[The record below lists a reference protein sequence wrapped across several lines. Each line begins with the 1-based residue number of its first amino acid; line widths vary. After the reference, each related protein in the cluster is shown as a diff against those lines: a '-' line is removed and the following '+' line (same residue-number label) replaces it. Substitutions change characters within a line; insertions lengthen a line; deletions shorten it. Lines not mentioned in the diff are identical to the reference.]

1 MKVIQGKK
9 NMEVPRW
16 AYYREALNRFCQGNK
31 QKTYQ
36 EMKEDGSLVKFVF
49 LNVKA
54 IPGIQGNRKN
64 YTRES
69 IESDFML
76 NSIVLQSI
84 GMFTPEQ
91 LMQYFPPERSY
102 DGKKCGCKDCFTS
115 LKAIAKLEKDKP
127 IGDEDKVVKLLWD
140 YHNWDLDEFMV
151 EWMMTVSR
159 MRQLDGR
166 PGVMEEFLQKQG
178 VDTYT
183 YHEQE
188 GYMQNNR
195 TGEVTKI
202 FKPKKRVPKYI
213 KVHNKTTE

>member
-1 MKVIQGKK
+1 MKVIEGKK

-16 AYYREALNRFCQGNK
+16 AYYREALNRFCQRNM

-54 IPGIQGNRKN
+54 IPGIQDNRKN

-69 IESDFML
+69 IKNDFML

-84 GMFTPEQ
+84 GMLTPEQ

-127 IGDEDKVVKLLWD
+127 IGDEDKVVNLLWD
-140 YHNWDLDEFMV
+140 YHNWDLDGFMV

-159 MRQLDGR
+159 MRQLDGK

-183 YHEQE
+183 YHKQE

-195 TGEVTKI
+195 TGEVAKI